1 MEFCEVCD
9 NMLYVKTNEKKEL
22 VKYCKHCSF
31 EKKETI
37 NTAIRISQT
46 IYSED
51 DLLYNQNINEYL
63 RFDPTFRRIKDP
75 HIKCPNKDCTSE
87 PDNNQVIYI
96 KYDSKNMKY
105 LYVCET
111 CGETWKQHKN

>member
-31 EKKETI
+31 EKKEPI

-63 RFDPTFRRIKDP
+63 RFDPTLRRIKDP
-75 HIKCPNKDCTSE
+75 HINCPNKDCTSE

>member
-63 RFDPTFRRIKDP
+63 RFDPTLRRIKDP
-75 HIKCPNKDCTSE
+75 HINCPNKDCTSE

-111 CGETWKQHKN
+111 CGETWKQQ

>member
-9 NMLYVKTNEKKEL
+9 NMLYVKTNKKKEL

-63 RFDPTFRRIKDP
+63 RFDPTLRRIKDP
-75 HIKCPNKDCTSE
+75 HINCPNKDCTSE

-96 KYDSKNMKY
+96 KYD
-105 LYVCET
+105 
-111 CGETWKQHKN
+111 

>member
-63 RFDPTFRRIKDP
+63 RFDPTLRRIKDP
-75 HIKCPNKDCTSE
+75 HINCPNKDCTSE

>member
-9 NMLYVKTNEKKEL
+9 NMLYVKTNEEKQL
-22 VKYCKHCSF
+22 VKYCKHCEF
-31 EKKETI
+31 EKIESS
-37 NTAIRISQT
+37 NTAIKISQT

-51 DLLYNQNINEYL
+51 DLLYNQNVNKYL
-63 RFDPTFRRIKDP
+63 RFDPTLRRIRDP
-75 HIKCPNKDCTSE
+75 HIACPNTECSAS
-87 PDNNQVIYI
+87 PDKNQVIYI

-111 CGETWKQHKN
+111 CGETWKQN